1 MAVKLTVALSEE
13 VVDALKEMAREN
25 GTSVTETLRRAIS
38 TEKWLHDVR
47 KRDARILVDDPERG
61 TREVEFIR

>member
-1 MAVKLTVALSEE
+1 MAVKLTVALSKE